1 MKKLQILLAAAM
13 CGVVLNV
20 SAQSGVSGYATV
32 VRVQGAAYYSLG
44 TGEVEYPLVSGKSLP
59 AGAII
64 RTENNGVVDVVLGK
78 AVEAPQAAWQPDR
91 ISLAADSPVRGMIG
105 YKPSAEQNV
114 VRLTPGTTL
123 AIDKLTVTDTGADT
137 VSDTELD
144 LKKGK
149 IFASVKKL
157 SGASQY
163 LIKLPNGIAGVRG
176 TLFAISADGTVS
188 VFESK
193 GGGVVLSMVLPDGS
207 TKTYLVT
214 PGQFINP
221 ATGQPGALPPEAMDA
236 LQKVFTALQTLYLE
250 TVSFSFDGT
259 RIYVSP
265 THGGNGHHH
274 GGGNSG
280 NGGGNGG
287 GEQLSSTGDSS
298 TIFFNQP

>member
-1 MKKLQILLAAAM
+1 MKKLQMLLAAAL
-13 CGVVLNV
+13 CGVVFNV
-20 SAQSGVSGYATV
+20 SAQTGSSGYATV
-32 VRVQGAAYYSLG
+32 VRVVGSAYYSLG
-44 TGEVEYPLVSGKSLP
+44 AGEAEHPLLAGKTLP
-59 AGAII
+59 AGAMI
-64 RTENNGVVDVVLGK
+64 RTEDNGIVDVVLGK
-78 AVEAPQAAWQPDR
+78 SLQTPQAFSTPDR
-91 ISLAADSPVRGMIG
+91 VSLAADSPVRGMVG

-123 AIDKLTVTDTGADT
+123 GIDKLMVTDTGADT

-188 VFESK
+188 VYESK
-193 GGGVVLSMVLPDGS
+193 GGGVVLSLVLPDGS
-207 TKTYLVT
+207 TKTYLVA
-214 PGQFINP
+214 PGQYIDP
-221 ATGQPGALPPEAMDA
+221 STGKPGTLPPEAVDA
-236 LQKVFTALQTLYLE
+236 LAKVFTALQTLYLE

-259 RIYVSP
+259 HIYVSP
-265 THGGNGHHH
+265 THGKGHGR

-287 GEQLSSTGDSS
+287 GE
-298 TIFFNQP
+298 

>member
-44 TGEVEYPLVSGKSLP
+44 AGEREYPLVAGKSLP

-91 ISLAADSPVRGMIG
+91 ITLAADSPVRGMIG
-105 YKPSAEQNV
+105 YKPSVEQNV

-123 AIDKLTVTDTGADT
+123 AIDKLTITDTGADT

-176 TLFAISADGTVS
+176 TLFAISADGTVA

-207 TKTYLVT
+207 TKTFLVA
-214 PGQFINP
+214 PGQFVDP
-221 ATGQPGALPPEAMDA
+221 ASGGGQPGALPPGA
-236 LQKVFTALQTLYLE
+236 LSNLQSIFTGLQTLYLE
-250 TVSFSFDGT
+250 VVSFSFDST
-259 RIYVSP
+259 RIYCSP
-265 THGGNGHHH
+265 THGGKDNGHGH
-274 GGGNSG
+274 GGGQ
-280 NGGGNGG
+280 GGGGG
-287 GEQLSSTGDSS
+287 
-298 TIFFNQP
+298 F

>member
-1 MKKLQILLAAAM
+1 MKKLQMLFAAAL
-13 CGVVLNV
+13 CGVVFNV
-20 SAQSGVSGYATV
+20 SAQTGSSGYATV
-32 VRVQGAAYYSLG
+32 VRVTGSAYYSLG
-44 TGEVEYPLVSGKSLP
+44 AGEAEHPLLAGKTLP
-59 AGAII
+59 AGATI
-64 RTENNGVVDVVLGK
+64 RTEDNGIVDVVLGK
-78 AVEAPQAAWQPDR
+78 SIQTPQAFSTPDR
-91 ISLAADSPVRGMIG
+91 ISQAADSPVRGMVG

-123 AIDKLTVTDTGADT
+123 GIDKLTVTDTGADT

-188 VFESK
+188 VYESK
-193 GGGVVLSMVLPDGS
+193 GGGVVLSLVLPDGS
-207 TKTYLVT
+207 TKTYLVA
-214 PGQFINP
+214 PGQYIDP
-221 ATGQPGALPPEAMDA
+221 ATGKPGTLPPEAVNA
-236 LQKVFTALQTLYLE
+236 LSKVFTALQTLYLE

-259 RIYVSP
+259 HIYVSP
-265 THGGNGHHH
+265 THGKGHGR

-280 NGGGNGG
+280 NGGGN
-287 GEQLSSTGDSS
+287 Q
-298 TIFFNQP
+298 